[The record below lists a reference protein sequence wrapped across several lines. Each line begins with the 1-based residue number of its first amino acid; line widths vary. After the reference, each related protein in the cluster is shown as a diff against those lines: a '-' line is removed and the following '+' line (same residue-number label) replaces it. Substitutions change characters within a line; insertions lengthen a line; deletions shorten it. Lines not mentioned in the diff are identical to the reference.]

1 MYPPMNHFP
10 KYLYPTETLT
20 DEFIDGFGGRD
31 SQSAPYAKKHE
42 KRPLAFCCQKH
53 SALWAYGVYF
63 LNIES
68 DALSVHPPHASGVFM
83 ICNMLPVSSIQ
94 LKFPTRTRMIVP
106 SEIVKWVAKHFFSIP
121 HLAVS
126 EGSCVTCCASESQ
139 QFSMVSWC
147 QDQRQRVDTAL
158 VADLWGTP
166 NHPMSCQDVLVKKRM
181 FEWAAEAACRDTD
194 GVTPNWVSAAHED
207 QPSPSSL
214 CAGDGY

>member
-1 MYPPMNHFP
+1 MASG
-10 KYLYPTETLT
+10 
-20 DEFIDGFGGRD
+20 DGIHNRT
-31 SQSAPYAKKHE
+31 PYAKKHE
-42 KRPLAFCCQKH
+42 KRPLAFCCH
-53 SALWAYGVYF
+53 F

-83 ICNMLPVSSIQ
+83 IWNMFRVSSIR
-94 LKFPTRTRMIVP
+94 LKFPSGTQMIVP
-106 SEIVKWVAKHFFSIP
+106 SDVLKWMAKQVFFIS

-126 EGSCVTCCASESQ
+126 EGSCVTCWASESQ

-147 QDQRQRVDTAL
+147 QDQRQRVDVAL
-158 VADLWGTP
+158 VANLWGSTP

-207 QPSPSSL
+207 
-214 CAGDGY
+214 